1 MPWILNGEASEE
13 YRPGARYV
21 TLEVKVSDLLGL
33 TMVEVTRKGEAIRMV
48 ASTGEIFS
56 LHHEQD
62 CCESVWLEDICGD
75 LDDLVGQ
82 PLLQAEVA
90 ASFKDE
96 WNFYKFA
103 TIRGSVT
110 LRWCGSTDGPYSLA
124 VDLWRLK

>member
-1 MPWILNGEASEE
+1 MPCPISMELK
-13 YRPGARYV
+13 P
-21 TLEVKVSDLLGL
+21 SDLLGL
-33 TMVEVTRKGEAIRMV
+33 TMVEVERKGDSIRMV
-48 ASTGEIFS
+48 ASTGEVFS
-56 LHHEQD
+56 LHHEYF
-62 CCESVWLEDICGD
+62 CCESVWLEDVCGD
-75 LDDLVGQ
+75 LEDLVGQ

-90 ASFKDE
+90 AEHSDE